1 MVPLREGVLHLHPD
15 PAVNELID
23 ARSRSKGIQRRE
35 FSDAD
40 IVRRAIL
47 AMANEAAGVL
57 EDGIATRAFHI
68 DVMMTLAYGFP
79 ALRCA
84 NANRSK
90 SGHDSEKA
98 SVGSE

>member
-1 MVPLREGVLHLHPD
+1 
-15 PAVNELID
+15 
-23 ARSRSKGIQRRE
+23 
-35 FSDAD
+35 
-40 IVRRAIL
+40 
-47 AMANEAAGVL
+47 MANEAAGVL

-79 ALRCA
+79 PLRCA